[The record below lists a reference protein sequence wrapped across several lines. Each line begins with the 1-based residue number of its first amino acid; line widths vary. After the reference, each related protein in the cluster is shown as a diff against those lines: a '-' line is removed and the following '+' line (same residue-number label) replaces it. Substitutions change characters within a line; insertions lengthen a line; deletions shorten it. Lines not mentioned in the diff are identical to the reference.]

1 MSGLKSP
8 APTLS
13 QLKVSLKNLRKSL
26 DPVIDGPL
34 EALTLQ
40 IEEANQDG
48 KLQSAQLYVSMAY
61 VVLDLVWI
69 LLKVSGIDPV
79 SHPVTADLQR
89 VQEYLTKVHN
99 ISKRGIGQADDEKGA
114 DKPAPVDH
122 AKVARFLRHALG
134 TAASGKR
141 TIFADD
147 GSVERIVDAGTN
159 EEGENKDESNVGRED
174 SPGWEQRTSKQA
186 KRQTV
191 KAEKALRKA
200 SKAIES
206 SKKRHRKAE

>member
-8 APTLS
+8 APTLV
-13 QLKVSLKNLRKSL
+13 QLRTSLENLRKSL
-26 DPVIDGPL
+26 DPVTAEPL

-40 IEEANQDG
+40 IEEANRDG

-69 LLKVSGIDPV
+69 LLKVSGVDTL

-89 VQEYLTKVHN
+89 VQEYLTKVHKV
-99 ISKRGIGQADDEKGA
+99 SKRQSQDEEEESER
-114 DKPAPVDH
+114 PAPVDK
-122 AKVARFLRHALG
+122 AKVGRFLRHALG
-134 TAASGKR
+134 VGASGKR

-147 GSVERIVDAGTN
+147 GSIERVVDAGAVPKT
-159 EEGENKDESNVGRED
+159 EEATEKSDGGEEES
-174 SPGWEQRTSKQA
+174 SKWEQTKSKKA
-186 KRQTV
+186 KRQAV

-200 SKAIES
+200 SKSIES
-206 SKKRHRKAE
+206 SKKKHRKGE